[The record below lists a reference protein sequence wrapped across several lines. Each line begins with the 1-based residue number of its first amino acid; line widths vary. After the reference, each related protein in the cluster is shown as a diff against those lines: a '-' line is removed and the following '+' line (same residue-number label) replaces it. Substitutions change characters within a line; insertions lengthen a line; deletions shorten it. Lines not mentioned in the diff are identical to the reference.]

1 MLDEVVLTFFSRLQV
16 FLNTSAQE
24 IYSLQSHLCSF
35 LSAHFVRNLCEAMM
49 FFWRFID
56 TFSAT
61 KFGFGEWLMKETA
74 VSIHI
79 NWKRVRGFTT
89 GEWWVACEL
98 VLRELR
104 VNIFF
109 TCSKSLW
116 ITLLRQTTLNYT
128 SNQKK
133 WMWIENPKQSALCK
147 IFKRDDSIFR
157 KRCHTFFNKM

>member
-35 LSAHFVRNLCEAMM
+35 LSAHFVRNLCEAVM

-74 VSIHI
+74 VSIRI
-79 NWKRVRGFTT
+79 NWKRVREGLRLWEVM
-89 GEWWVACEL
+89 GREL
-98 VLRELR
+98 VFVNSVRKWIHFSSNVSKTSFINGNFTKVLNKNEFRSVCIYHLRNL
-104 VNIFF
+104 
-109 TCSKSLW
+109 TSKL
-116 ITLLRQTTLNYT
+116 
-128 SNQKK
+128 
-133 WMWIENPKQSALCK
+133 M
-147 IFKRDDSIFR
+147 
-157 KRCHTFFNKM
+157 